1 MKPPRVRCFRTPGGS
16 SYGAKKPPSRR
27 HLSQV
32 YQQKSWALFR
42 SEKRSKPWLYHP
54 FAQSGLTSLN
64 FSYLTSW
71 DLSFFQQSPLRHSCN
86 HFSNIFICGSRV
98 SRKWD
103 PLVLECRFPD
113 PQWSSPDPT
122 SSSVIRSSDFFVFLS
137 IWYMKKVFGARGR
150 NWQKSQSEFVQN
162 SENCVE

>member
-1 MKPPRVRCFRTPGGS
+1 MFPDSRGFFTGR
-16 SYGAKKPPSRR
+16 KKTAFRR

-32 YQQKSWALFR
+32 YRIKRSWSLIR
-42 SEKRSKPWLYHP
+42 SEKRSKPWLHHP

-71 DLSFFQQSPLRHSCN
+71 DLSFFQLSPLRHSCN
-86 HFSNIFICGSRV
+86 HFSNIFICGSRM

-113 PQWSSPDPT
+113 PQWSSPNPT
-122 SSSVIRSSDFFVFLS
+122 SSGVLEVLTSLFSWAYDTR
-137 IWYMKKVFGARGR
+137 KK
-150 NWQKSQSEFVQN
+150 SLVQEAEIDKN
-162 SENCVE
+162 HNLNLYRTAKIVWNR